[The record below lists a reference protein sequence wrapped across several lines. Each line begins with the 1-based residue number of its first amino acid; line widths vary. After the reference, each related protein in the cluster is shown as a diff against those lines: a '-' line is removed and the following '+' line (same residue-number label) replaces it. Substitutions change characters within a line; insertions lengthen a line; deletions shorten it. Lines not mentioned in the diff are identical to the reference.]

1 MVGPFM
7 QGVLLMGIIYWY
19 TKGMLSLIN
28 DYYRSEIQR
37 KMQIDEPLNET
48 SDFIYVDQIV
58 EHHLAKLNEGEQQ
71 QTVGEITEELEI
83 NVSNEVEMEKQII
96 YYEDVDTRHVCRRAQ
111 RLEEFFRLVKVTK
124 NICWLNETIWATKI
138 WGYHNMQKKK
148 NTYIT

>member
-138 WGYHNMQKKK
+138 
-148 NTYIT
+148 

>member
-71 QTVGEITEELEI
+71 QTVGEITVELEI
-83 NVSNEVEMEKQII
+83 NVSSEVEMEKQII

-111 RLEEFFRLVKVTK
+111 RLEEFFRLVKATK

-138 WGYHNMQKKK
+138 
-148 NTYIT
+148 

>member
-83 NVSNEVEMEKQII
+83 NVSNEVEMEKQIFS
-96 YYEDVDTRHVCRRAQ
+96 YEDVDTRHVCRRAQ

-138 WGYHNMQKKK
+138 
-148 NTYIT
+148 